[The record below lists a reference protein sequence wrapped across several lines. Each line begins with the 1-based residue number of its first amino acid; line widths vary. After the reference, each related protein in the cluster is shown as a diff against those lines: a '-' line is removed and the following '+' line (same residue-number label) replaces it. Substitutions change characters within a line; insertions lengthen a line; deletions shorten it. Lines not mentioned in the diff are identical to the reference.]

1 MSLYSIVNVMFEV
14 YSFLIIAQV
23 LMSWVPHDRYHPVF
37 RFIEEVTEPVLR
49 PFRRLIPAVGGIDFS
64 PIIALM
70 AVELV
75 RRVILSLLVGMFY

>member
-1 MSLYSIVNVMFEV
+1 LSLYSIVNVMFEV
-14 YSFLIIAQV
+14 YTFLIIAEV

-49 PFRRLIPAVGGIDFS
+49 PFRRLIPVVGGIDFS
-64 PIIALM
+64 PIVALM

-75 RRVILSLLVGMFY
+75 RRVILSLLIGIF

>member
-1 MSLYSIVNVMFEV
+1 MFEV

>member
-1 MSLYSIVNVMFEV
+1 LSLYSIVNVMFEV

-70 AVELV
+70 AVEIV
-75 RRVILSLLVGMFY
+75 RRVSLSLLIGMF

>member
-70 AVELV
+70 AVEIV
-75 RRVILSLLVGMFY
+75 RRVILSLLIGMF

>member
-1 MSLYSIVNVMFEV
+1 MFEV

-70 AVELV
+70 AVEIV
-75 RRVILSLLVGMFY
+75 RRVILSLLIGMF

>member
-14 YSFLIIAQV
+14 YTFLIIAQV

-49 PFRRLIPAVGGIDFS
+49 PFRRLIPVVGGIDFS
-64 PIIALM
+64 PIVALM

-75 RRVILSLLVGMFY
+75 RRVILSLLIGIF

>member
-14 YSFLIIAQV
+14 YTFLIIAEV

-49 PFRRLIPAVGGIDFS
+49 PFRRLIPVVGGIDFS
-64 PIIALM
+64 PIVALM

-75 RRVILSLLVGMFY
+75 RRVILSLLIGIF